1 LKDDSGNCP
10 LHYACR
16 IGDISIVRILLEA
29 PAGRRA
35 LVLMNNVEQK
45 PIDVC
50 STTYV
55 RIRVEGKRRIKG
67 FLLDLS
73 FRIVYFF
80 FLVFCRCDEEI

>member
-35 LVLMNNVEQK
+35 LVMMNNVEQK

-55 RIRVEGKRRIKG
+55 RIRVEGKRRRKG
-67 FLLDLS
+67 FLFLFGS
-73 FRIVYFF
+73 YISF
-80 FLVFCRCDEEI
+80 FLFFSRCDEEI